1 MTTFWILWIFNA
13 LMCLIPVYYFFIGL
27 GDGTITSRNIG
38 LWFLILLV
46 VAIILV
52 GSFLLKT
59 ANQMALA
66 KVILMI
72 AAIPGIL
79 ALLYFIIVFT
89 SKPNWR

>member
-13 LMCLIPVYYFFIGL
+13 LMCLIPIYFFFVGL

-46 VAIILV
+46 VAIVLV
-52 GSFLLKT
+52 GSFLLKA

-66 KVILMI
+66 KVILI
-72 AAIPGIL
+72 LAAIPGIL
-79 ALLYFIIVFT
+79 ALLYFLIVFT